1 MYLEDL
7 RTYCISKAGVEETL
21 PFDNDT
27 LVFKVMGKMFALTSI
42 SQGKSVNLKCEPEL
56 AIELRER
63 YHGVEAG
70 WHMNKQHWNTV
81 QLDADYTDQDL
92 KTWIDN
98 SYNLVVN
105 SLTKKLKVE
114 LELMSKL

>member
-1 MYLEDL
+1 MHLEDL
-7 RTYCISKAGVEETL
+7 RIYCLNKPAVEETL

-27 LVFKVMGKMFALTSI
+27 LVFKVMGKMFALSSI
-42 SQGKSVNLKCEPEL
+42 TNGNTVNLKCDPEL

-63 YHGVEAG
+63 YHGVATG

-81 QLDADYTDQDL
+81 QLDAEYTDQDL

-105 SLTKKLKVE
+105 SLTKKLKIE
-114 LELMSKL
+114 LELIREL